1 METDIFFT
9 FLRSVPG
16 VFGNQQSHY
25 LDLIK
30 QMMQQSLTEVAGYE
44 VSIVIVLLESKRTC
58 TVISNILKSNYR
70 RFVTFMTSYC

>member
-9 FLRSVPG
+9 FCRSVPG

-44 VSIVIVLLESKRTC
+44 VSVVIVLLESKKPLHL
-58 TVISNILKSNYR
+58 S
-70 RFVTFMTSYC
+70 VTY